1 MALRE
6 AAFRERCKIHDIVL
20 EGIRLALGKRGRS
33 RGGTEPSQMPRT
45 SHDSQ
50 TTFETTDDLSAQLP
64 VAEERIRELEA
75 KVRLLEDR
83 ADRAERWVY
92 KIWVEIEQKFFGG
105 DAVRFS
111 EPPYTQAE
119 RL

>member
-1 MALRE
+1 MP
-6 AAFRERCKIHDIVL
+6 ITPN
-20 EGIRLALGKRGRS
+20 RGS
-33 RGGTEPSQMPRT
+33 FL
-45 SHDSQ
+45 HADSQ
-50 TTFETTDDLSAQLP
+50 SAQLRA
-64 VAEERIRELEA
+64 AEQRIKELEA

-111 EPPYTQAE
+111 EPPYAQAE
-119 RL
+119 RLQTDAEGLGANDGRTRTLSA

>member
-1 MALRE
+1 MSWTA
-6 AAFRERCKIHDIVL
+6 D
-20 EGIRLALGKRGRS
+20 
-33 RGGTEPSQMPRT
+33 
-45 SHDSQ
+45 
-50 TTFETTDDLSAQLP
+50 ETADDLSARLE
-64 VAEERIRELEA
+64 VAQQRIKQLEA
-75 KVRLLEDR
+75 NVRYFEDR

-111 EPPYTQAE
+111 QPQSTEAE

>member
-1 MALRE
+1 
-6 AAFRERCKIHDIVL
+6 
-20 EGIRLALGKRGRS
+20 
-33 RGGTEPSQMPRT
+33 MPRT

-50 TTFETTDDLSAQLP
+50 TAFETSDDLSAQLRT
-64 VAEERIRELEA
+64 AEERIRELET

-111 EPPYTQAE
+111 EPRHTQAE
-119 RL
+119 RLQTDADELGANDGRTRTLSA

>member
-1 MALRE
+1 
-6 AAFRERCKIHDIVL
+6 
-20 EGIRLALGKRGRS
+20 
-33 RGGTEPSQMPRT
+33 MPRT

-50 TTFETTDDLSAQLP
+50 TAFETTDDLSEELRA
-64 VAEERIRELEA
+64 AEERIRELEA

-83 ADRAERWVY
+83 ADRAEKWVY

-105 DAVRFS
+105 DAVRFLES
-111 EPPYTQAE
+111 PHTQTE

>member
-1 MALRE
+1 M
-6 AAFRERCKIHDIVL
+6 
-20 EGIRLALGKRGRS
+20 S
-33 RGGTEPSQMPRT
+33 WTSQ
-45 SHDSQ
+45 DSQ
-50 TTFETTDDLSAQLP
+50 RRFETTDGLPAQFRA
-64 VAEERIRELEA
+64 AEQRIEDLEA
-75 KVRLLEDR
+75 KVRDLEDR

-119 RL
+119 RP

>member
-1 MALRE
+1 
-6 AAFRERCKIHDIVL
+6 
-20 EGIRLALGKRGRS
+20 
-33 RGGTEPSQMPRT
+33 MPRT

-50 TTFETTDDLSAQLP
+50 TAFETTDDLSAQLRA
-64 VAEERIRELEA
+64 AEERIRELEA

-119 RL
+119 RLQTDAEGLGLRNDAERLILEVRPVVGRLRQE